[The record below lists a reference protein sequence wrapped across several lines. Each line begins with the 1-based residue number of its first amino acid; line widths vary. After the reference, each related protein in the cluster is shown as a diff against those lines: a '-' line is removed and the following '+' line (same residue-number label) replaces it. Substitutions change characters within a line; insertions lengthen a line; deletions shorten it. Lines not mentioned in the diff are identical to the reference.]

1 MMLKSKIKIDL
12 NKPRKKPAIRLM
24 PMTEEDFKTYQ
35 VHSIQH
41 YAMEKV
47 KAGTWTVAEAME
59 KAEEQFAALLPNG
72 IETNNHH
79 LWSIMDDSEDAA
91 GWLWL
96 YADPHHPQKEAFIY
110 DFGLYEAYRGQGI
123 GQQALAVLEEEAK
136 QLGVQKLSLHVF
148 AHNKKAKRLY
158 EKMNF
163 ETTDLHMS
171 KRL

>member
-1 MMLKSKIKIDL
+1 MLKSKIKIDL

-35 VHSIQH
+35 VYSIQH

-79 LWSIMDDSEDAA
+79 L
-91 GWLWL
+91 
-96 YADPHHPQKEAFIY
+96 
-110 DFGLYEAYRGQGI
+110 
-123 GQQALAVLEEEAK
+123 
-136 QLGVQKLSLHVF
+136 
-148 AHNKKAKRLY
+148 
-158 EKMNF
+158 
-163 ETTDLHMS
+163 
-171 KRL
+171 